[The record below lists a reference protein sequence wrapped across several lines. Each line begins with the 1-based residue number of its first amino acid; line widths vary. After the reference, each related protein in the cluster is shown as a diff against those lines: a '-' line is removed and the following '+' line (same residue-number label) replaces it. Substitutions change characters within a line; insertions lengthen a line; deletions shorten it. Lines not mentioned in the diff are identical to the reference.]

1 MFNEGVSKL
10 TEKEREALRLVHRRL
25 TSKEIA
31 PLLGIRVD
39 AVDARIKSATRK
51 IGIPDRGKAA
61 LILAEN
67 EGGEPY
73 QQQVYQSP
81 DIVADADPAK
91 MNTQAAGSLR
101 EERAPFEID
110 PALAGGITV
119 PPLSEENVRV
129 QLSSW
134 QRILIIV
141 GVALGTIVALGVL
154 ISALNGLVQLALTR
168 GDLF

>member
-1 MFNEGVSKL
+1 M
-10 TEKEREALRLVHRRL
+10 HRRL

-61 LILAEN
+61 LILAEH
-67 EGGEPY
+67 EAEITYP
-73 QQQVYQSP
+73 QRVYQSP
-81 DIVADADPAK
+81 DIGAGSEFAK
-91 MNTQAAGSLR
+91 LDGQTARSLR

-110 PALAGGITV
+110 HALAGGVSVLPRT
-119 PPLSEENVRV
+119 EEKTRV
-129 QLSSW
+129 QLSSG
-134 QRILIIV
+134 RRLVIIA
-141 GVALGTIVALGVL
+141 GVALGTIVAIGLL